1 MNLFERLPKE
11 DVRLM
16 KTYLDWYGDYEDSRP
31 AIALDHM
38 DYFLRFW
45 NVNKVP
51 LYKMFGEQFILKKE
65 VQFSKSVESMMRDLE
80 SQLFY
85 NCKNAKAET
94 FRKNYVN
101 YVNCHFGDWDERERL
116 WSFVDNSRTLAI
128 NRWDGEDF
136 IVPAA
141 ATITGREIQVSTNCK
156 VIKMLG
162 KLADAFGVSEGYEE
176 YRQIHSQILNQK
188 RIKGTLCLSI
198 HPMDYITMSDNDC
211 GWDSCMKWVD
221 EAGDYRIGTIEMM
234 NSPCVVVAYLESD
247 TPMHVCDRLWN
258 SKKWRQLYIVNED
271 IILGNR
277 QYPYVN
283 AELQGVAIN
292 WLRDLAM
299 ADSTFGPYEDNTTE
313 VHNKETNTICGGSRV
328 YFNIHTSMMYNDVYD
343 GRLAYLNPRIAKY
356 NTYDLNF
363 SGPAVCTACGKE
375 IEPDEVETYIV
386 RCMDCDGCWRC
397 ANCGNRHYD
406 DNYYEVNNCRY
417 CDWCYHHELE
427 SCEICGKKVIDA
439 NRITLYLP
447 CSEND
452 KTNFL
457 GDRYYICMCD
467 DCFDKPEEYEKHFGP
482 MVEIKSY
489 YGGYSKYGFM
499 LKNISNKGLRPG
511 DLNEYTI
518 NRLKRLRDCKNPAEY
533 YDIWNSGY

>member
-16 KTYLDWYGDYEDSRP
+16 KTYLDWYGDHEDSRP

-45 NVNKVP
+45 NVNKES

-65 VQFSKSVESMMRDLE
+65 VQFSKSVESIMRDLE
-80 SQLFY
+80 NQLFY

-116 WSFVDNSRTLAI
+116 WSFVDNSRTLAT

-136 IVPAA
+136 VVPAD

-162 KLADAFGVSEGYEE
+162 KLADAFGVSDGYEE

-211 GWDSCMKWVD
+211 GWDSCMRWID
-221 EAGDYRIGTIEMM
+221 DAGDYRIGTLEMM
-234 NSPCVVVAYLESD
+234 NSPYVVVAYLESD
-247 TPMHVCDRLWN
+247 TPMYICGDNQWN

-277 QYPYVN
+277 QYPFVN

-299 ADSTFGPYEDNTTE
+299 VDSAFGPYEDNTTE
-313 VHNKETNTICGGSRV
+313 IYNKETNTICGGSRV
-328 YFNIHTSMMYNDVYD
+328 HFDIYTSMMYNDVYD
-343 GRLAYLNPRIAKY
+343 GRLAYLNPRIAEHS
-356 NTYDLNF
+356 TYDLNF
-363 SGPAVCTACGKE
+363 SGPAVCTGCGE
-375 IEPDEVETYIV
+375 VIEPGDVETYVV
-386 RCMDCDGCWRC
+386 RCMDCDGSWKC
-397 ANCGNRHYD
+397 AHCGDRHYGD
-406 DNYYEVNNCRY
+406 DYYEVDGYRY
-417 CDWCYHHELE
+417 CDWCYHNELN
-427 SCEICGKKVIDA
+427 SCEICGEKVVDA

-447 CSEND
+447 RSEDD
-452 KTNFL
+452 KTNYL
-457 GDRYYICMCD
+457 GDRYYVCMCD

-482 MVEIKSY
+482 MVKIESY
-489 YGGYSKYGFM
+489 YGGYAKYGFM
-499 LKNISNKGLRPG
+499 LKNISNKGLHLG
-511 DLNEYTI
+511 NLTDYTI
-518 NRLKRLRDCKNPAEY
+518 NRLKRLRECKNPAEY
-533 YDIWNSGY
+533 YDIWNS